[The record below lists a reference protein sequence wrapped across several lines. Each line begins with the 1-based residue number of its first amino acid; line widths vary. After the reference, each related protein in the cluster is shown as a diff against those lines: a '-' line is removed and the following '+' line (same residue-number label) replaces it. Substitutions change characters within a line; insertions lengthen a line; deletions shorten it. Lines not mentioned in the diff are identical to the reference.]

1 MPLNNFDRA
10 IFRRRHQRNQ
20 QVQLQRHRR
29 ILRIYRRRVP
39 ANNVL
44 IQMAQQLPLQI
55 TNDPFA
61 DQIFNGSIFF

>member
-1 MPLNNFDRA
+1 MPLNNFNRA

-29 ILRIYRRRVP
+29 ILRIYRRRAPV
-39 ANNVL
+39 NNVL

-61 DQIFNGSIFF
+61 NQFFNGSSF